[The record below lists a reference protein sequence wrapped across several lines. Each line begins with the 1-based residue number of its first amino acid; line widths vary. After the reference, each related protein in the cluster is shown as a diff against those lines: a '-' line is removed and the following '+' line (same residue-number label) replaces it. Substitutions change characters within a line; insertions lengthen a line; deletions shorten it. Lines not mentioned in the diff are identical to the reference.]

1 MGKTERF
8 DRDRARLIALGLQ
21 QCTLGWWAQYTDG
34 EDWRPLDAQGTHWG
48 NRTAKLGAKWN
59 LGIETWRL
67 CDCFHVDAAQ
77 DTICSTLHTD
87 KWDSVVQLLSFNV
100 QTENIYI
107 FYYKHSQ
114 AISCMLKSCPQCVRS
129 HFHFLPPP
137 SELMPAIFQNKM
149 IFMSAQWVHT
159 HSRIHPWWK
168 HITVVFVFF
177 FFFFPYTGWA
187 QIAYFTQA
195 TEGDTDPLLQ
205 SHISACKTH
214 EDVLYTERNA
224 TPDTEQG
231 VIY

>member
-1 MGKTERF
+1 MVKT
-8 DRDRARLIALGLQ
+8 DALWMHRALTEETEPQNWALSGV
-21 QCTLGWWAQYTDG
+21 CVT
-34 EDWRPLDAQGTHWG
+34 
-48 NRTAKLGAKWN
+48 
-59 LGIETWRL
+59 
-67 CDCFHVDAAQ
+67 CCFHVDAAQ

-114 AISCMLKSCPQCVRS
+114 AISCMLKSCPQCARS

-177 FFFFPYTGWA
+177 FFFFPLYWVSS
-187 QIAYFTQA
+187 
-195 TEGDTDPLLQ
+195 DCL
-205 SHISACKTH
+205 
-214 EDVLYTERNA
+214 LYTSHGRRHWSSVAVSYISMQNA
-224 TPDTEQG
+224 WGCALYRTQCTSWYGTGSDILMGG
-231 VIY
+231 VECCDSQVIRPMEKYSYIINLLRIFARIM